1 MSIDVEYAIKKDI
14 RNNPVVREIDE
25 AQRREFLR
33 TLTDV
38 ALVVGM
44 LLFAAFQHYKITTN
58 NYFVSQLERDRA
70 AEEAWNR
77 QLRLEL
83 ETRRAPQIVE
93 SRALGELH
101 MVWPTSKDTLI
112 LERAPSAV
120 PAKTIVAAVR

>member
-33 TLTDV
+33 TLTNV
-38 ALVVGM
+38 ALIVGM
-44 LLFAAFQHYKITTN
+44 LLFAAFQHFKITN
-58 NYFVSQLERDRA
+58 NGYAVAKLEEQRA
-70 AEEAWNR
+70 AEESLNR

-83 ETRRAPQIVE
+83 EMWRAPQLIE
-93 SRALGELH
+93 TRALDELH

-112 LERAPSAV
+112 IERAPSAI

>member
-14 RNNPVVREIDE
+14 RNNPIVREIDA

-38 ALVVGM
+38 AMIVGM
-44 LLFAAFQHYKITTN
+44 LLFAAFQHYKITN
-58 NYFVSQLERDRA
+58 NGYVVSKLETERA
-70 AEEAWNR
+70 TEQAWNR

-83 ETRRAPQIVE
+83 EMWRAPQLIE
-93 SRALGELH
+93 TRALDELH

-112 LERAPSAV
+112 IERAPSAI

>member
-14 RNNPVVREIDE
+14 RNNPVVREIDA

-33 TLTDV
+33 TLTNV
-38 ALVVGM
+38 ALIVGM
-44 LLFAAFQHYKITTN
+44 LLFAAFQHFNITN
-58 NYFVSQLERDRA
+58 NGYVVSQLERQRA
-70 AEEAWNR
+70 AEAAFNR

-83 ETRRAPQIVE
+83 EMWRAPQLIE
-93 SRALGELH
+93 TRALDELH

-112 LERAPSAV
+112 IERAPSAV